1 MKKILIAA
9 MALACTAAFAGE
21 GRGEGQRPQA
31 SVGQQQQQKQQT
43 ESVSNSAAVSTSRG
57 GEQQQQQGIQQA
69 GNSNVTVGCLVNCAD
84 TSQGSRDIADATVL
98 AATINAAAAT
108 EVAKGNQQAARDV
121 AGTTQTIK
129 NTPSIATAAL
139 VSSNDTC
146 MGSVS
151 VGGSGPGFSIG
162 VGTTYKDDN
171 CVMLKNSRELWNM
184 GMKAAAM
191 ALMCTDKANKEAL
204 ELTGFV
210 CPQTEAANKAAVKKA
225 EAEQAAKVAQT
236 GSAEKLATAYTG
248 NDPIVQAR
256 MAASK

>member
-21 GRGEGQRPQA
+21 SQHGGSQGA
-31 SVGQQQQQKQQT
+31 SAQQQQKQQQEANST
-43 ESVSNSAAVSTSRG
+43 SLSAAQNAGNNQTITVAPVTTNVASDLKDQGATAAAINSAAAL
-57 GEQQQQQGIQQA
+57 EIAKIQA
-69 GNSNVTVGCLVNCAD
+69 GQNGDRDLSAD
-84 TSQGSRDIADATVL
+84 QRAALDRQAAKDIAKT
-98 AATINAAAAT
+98 
-108 EVAKGNQQAARDV
+108 Q
-121 AGTTQTIK
+121 QTIK
-129 NTPSIATAAL
+129 NTPSIALGQLT
-139 VSSNDTC
+139 SSNDTC

-151 VGGSGPGFSIG
+151 VGGSGPGFSVGIG
-162 VGTTYKDDN
+162 STYKDDN

-225 EAEQAAKVAQT
+225 EAEAAAKVAQT
-236 GSAEKLATAYTG
+236 GGAERLATAYTG

>member
-1 MKKILIAA
+1 MKKILFAA

-21 GRGEGQRPQA
+21 GQHGGQQGTA
-31 SVGQQQQQKQQT
+31 TQQQQKQNT
-43 ESVSNSAAVSTSRG
+43 EVVSTSSAVSQSKG

-69 GNSNVTVGCLVNCAD
+69 GNSQVTVGCLVNCAD
-84 TSQGSRDIADATVL
+84 QSTAAKEAGAADIAV
-98 AATINAAAAT
+98 ATINAAAAK
-108 EVAKGNQQAARDV
+108 EIAAGNQQAARDV

-225 EAEQAAKVAQT
+225 EAEAAAKVAQT
-236 GSAEKLATAYTG
+236 GGAERLATAYTG